1 MDVFWSSAECAFPA
15 NAREQC
21 RRARR
26 LCHVPKMLDQFH
38 ANNSNADKHDTR
50 CKACC
55 AEYEKQK
62 RAKKTRVHEPTV
74 ADKKCRCVRSTAQAA
89 SHFRLHPASFR
100 RRLHPVLTAMPITF
114 MKRVILQVRLLPISM
129 CG

>member
-1 MDVFWSSAECAFPA
+1 M
-15 NAREQC
+15 REQW

-74 ADKKCRCVRSTAQAA
+74 ADKKCRCVRSAARAA
-89 SHFRLHPASFR
+89 SHLRLHPGLIPSSITPRPHCDANNIHEAR
-100 RRLHPVLTAMPITF
+100 HPPGAIVADIH
-114 MKRVILQVRLLPISM
+114 VRLSV
-129 CG
+129 